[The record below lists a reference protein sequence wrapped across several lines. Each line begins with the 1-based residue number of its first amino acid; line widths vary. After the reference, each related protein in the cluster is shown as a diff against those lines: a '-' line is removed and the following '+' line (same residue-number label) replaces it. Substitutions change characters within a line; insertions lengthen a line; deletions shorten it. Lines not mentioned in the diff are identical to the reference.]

1 MPNSK
6 TIAPDFS
13 LNVLGRKIVF
23 STLVQYAGKIAQ
35 LVLAAFSIKMISNFL
50 SQNGFGA
57 YSAISE
63 YALFFSTAA
72 NLGIFGNVVRIM
84 ADRPRDGSVFL
95 SALALR
101 VGTALVFFVTAVV
114 LALLNGSGTG
124 FVIGTALFCGSL
136 FFDNVTSV
144 CDGMLQAN
152 YLMGRASFALF
163 AGKLVNA
170 GVIFLVVNLF
180 GRSSFGG
187 ALSPVA
193 GAKIDSLGMFL
204 IFGAVLAAS
213 FLTAGLSLY
222 FVSRKIEWSWAVNRQ
237 MIVKIFVVSLP
248 FGIINIVNNLYFR
261 FLPDY
266 LSHQFLDDKHFASF
280 SISFRVAQVLS
291 LASTF
296 LMFSALPGLTEYIEQ
311 GHLDKARKLYSN
323 IKKILFAGGMALV
336 VFGSLLGPWVIALL
350 THEKY
355 NLPEFWFVLPMM
367 MLLAAISYGY
377 DLVLVS
383 LFAAGDDVWFM
394 KREFLALGIAG
405 AFFGLSYF
413 IGSDMTTKM
422 ALILAG
428 AIVGELFMVVSG
440 MWKFEKRCIA
450 KD

>member
-1 MPNSK
+1 MPHSK

-23 STLVQYAGKIAQ
+23 STLVQYAGKVVQ
-35 LVLAAFSIKMISNFL
+35 LLLASISIKLISNFL
-50 SQNGFGA
+50 SQNGFGG

-95 SALALR
+95 SALTLR
-101 VGTALVFFVTAVV
+101 AGTALLFFVTAVV
-114 LALLNGSGTG
+114 IAMLNGSGTG
-124 FVIGTALFCGSL
+124 FVVGTALFCGSL
-136 FFDNVTSV
+136 FFDYVTSV

-152 YLMGRASFALF
+152 YLMGRATFALI
-163 AGKLVNA
+163 AGKTVNV
-170 GVIFLVVNLF
+170 GVVFLVVNIF
-180 GRSSFGG
+180 GRASFGG
-187 ALSPVA
+187 ALSPLA
-193 GAKIDSLGMFL
+193 GGAIDVLGMFL
-204 IFGAVLAAS
+204 IFAAVLLGS

-222 FVSRKIEWSWAVNRQ
+222 FVSRKIQWSWAINRQ
-237 MIVKIFVVSLP
+237 LILKIFVVSLP

-266 LSHQFLDDKHFASF
+266 LSHQFLDDQHFASF

-311 GHLDKARKLYSN
+311 GHLEKARKLYSN
-323 IKKILFAGGMALV
+323 IKKILFAGGMMLV
-336 VFGSLLGPWVIALL
+336 VFGSLLGPRAIALL

-383 LFAAGDDVWFM
+383 LFAAGEDVWFM
-394 KREFLALGIAG
+394 KREFLALALAG
-405 AFFGLSYF
+405 VFFGLSF
-413 IGSDMTTKM
+413 FVAADMTTKM

-428 AIVGELFMVVSG
+428 AIVGETTLVLLAGRKIRRLFNS
-440 MWKFEKRCIA
+440 A
-450 KD
+450 